1 MEKRIIESGEFEYEI
16 LLSRNELADVL
27 RDLADKISK
36 ESRLKISST
45 DWEIPIEFREPLKLK
60 IDFEGNGKKKLKIK
74 IEFKS
79 RDITKIDIE

>member
-1 MEKRIIESGEFEYEI
+1 MEKRIIESGEFEYEF
-16 LLSRNELADVL
+16 LLSRNELADML

-36 ESRLKISST
+36 ESR
-45 DWEIPIEFREPLKLK
+45 WEIPIEFREPLKLK

-79 RDITKIDIE
+79 RDITRIDIE

>member
-1 MEKRIIESGEFEYEI
+1 MEKRIIENGEFEYEL

-27 RDLADKISK
+27 RDLADQISK

-45 DWEIPIEFREPLKLK
+45 DWEIPFEFQEPLKLK

-79 RDITKIDIE
+79 KNITKINIE